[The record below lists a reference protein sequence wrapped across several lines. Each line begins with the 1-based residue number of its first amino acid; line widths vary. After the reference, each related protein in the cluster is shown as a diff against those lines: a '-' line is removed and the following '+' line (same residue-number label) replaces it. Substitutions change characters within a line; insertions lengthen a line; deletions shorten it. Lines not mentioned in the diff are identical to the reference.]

1 MRRTEKAARMFLGV
15 SYIIGGILIL
25 RFQQLLVFLVAM
37 VFIFHGILSV
47 LNIVK

>member
-1 MRRTEKAARMFLGV
+1 MKKNERAAMMFLGF

-25 RFQQLLVFLVAM
+25 RFQGLLVFLVAM
-37 VFIFHGILSV
+37 VFIFHGVLSV